1 MSRRLGSRRNRQNS
15 HQMPEVNLVPMMDVL
30 MTVLTFFIVIS
41 MTFNAQRLAG
51 INLPQT
57 KGEGT
62 ESKQTK
68 VAVQL
73 VVGLD
78 PQGKIRMGDRQLTQE
93 ALADRIVKF
102 LTQHPDGQVILKADR
117 GLNFKDVQAL
127 LKTLRDI
134 GGDRVSLSIARQG

>member
-1 MSRRLGSRRNRQNS
+1 
-15 HQMPEVNLVPMMDVL
+15 MPEVNLVPMMDVL

-51 INLPQT
+51 INLPKT

-62 ESKQTK
+62 QSQATK
-68 VAVQL
+68 EAVQL

-93 ALADRIVKF
+93 DLADRIVKF

-117 GLNFKDVQAL
+117 GLNFKNVQDL
-127 LKTLRDI
+127 LKTMRDI
-134 GGDRVSLSIARQG
+134 GGDRVSLSIARQSS

>member
-1 MSRRLGSRRNRQNS
+1 MSRRGSRRRHS

-51 INLPQT
+51 ISLPKT

-62 ESKQTK
+62 QSQETK
-68 VAVQL
+68 EAVQL

-93 ALADRIVKF
+93 DLADRIVKF

-117 GLNFKDVQAL
+117 GLNFKNVQDL
-127 LKTLRDI
+127 LKTMRDI
-134 GGDRVSLSIARQG
+134 GGDRVSLSIARQSS